1 MKGLGSE
8 GVWTLVMV
16 LGLALVAL
24 SEVRAVHGAARL
36 SPTQCKEE
44 RRLAVNT
51 CKPIVFGQPPSPGCC
66 ERVRLSH
73 YQCVCPVFTP
83 RVANLINVNKA
94 IKLFQSCGRR
104 IPHHFKCG
112 SLYFP

>member
-1 MKGLGSE
+1 MRGLKIEST
-8 GVWTLVMV
+8 WKLVMV

-24 SEVRAVHGAARL
+24 SEVRAVHGAQL

-44 RRLAVNT
+44 RRLAVNM
-51 CKPIVFGQPPSPGCC
+51 CKPIVFGQPPPPGCC

-73 YQCVCPVFTP
+73 YQCVCPIFTP
-83 RVANLINVNKA
+83 RVANLITVNKA

-104 IPHHFKCG
+104 VPHNFKCG